1 MKEKPR
7 EFFYTVEPIEKQV
20 THDEFIQFI
29 KAYPRRL
36 EVDVCGICDPPA
48 VSYNDFAL
56 ANRWPY
62 SIVARTWA
70 YSDDPNDYWY
80 EPPENRRYYIVVNFD
95 ELFKSKTG
103 NEAGPNE

>member
-7 EFFYTVEPIEKQV
+7 EFFYTAKPIEKQV

-29 KAYPRRL
+29 RTYPRRL
-36 EVDVCGICDPPA
+36 YRDVYGVSDPPA

-62 SIVARTWA
+62 SRVARTWM
-70 YSDDPNDYWY
+70 YDDDPDDYFY
-80 EPPENRRYYIVVNFD
+80 APPENRRYYIVVNFD

-103 NEAGPNE
+103 NKAGPNE